1 MRLAEA
7 PIAASE
13 EIAPEVVL
21 DIDERGEVVGFE
33 FPQVLERRPPDD
45 LTHVDFEAGQSPAR
59 PLANAV
65 GQTTKHVSPPAGI
78 PWRPGGLLPAIPYTG
93 HS

>member
-1 MRLAEA
+1 VRLAEA

-33 FPQVLERRPPDD
+33 FPQVLERRPPVA
-45 LTHVDFEAGQSPAR
+45 LVGGQRPAR